1 MEPEARAFLQRI
13 SYTIG
18 GTLFWMAINATFGI
32 RYNYA
37 FPETGLGIGNII
49 FYLWLIVS
57 LIILIWFYI
66 KLWKN
71 HLEQ

>member
-18 GTLFWMAINATFGI
+18 GTLLWMAVNATFGI

-37 FPETGLGIGNII
+37 FPEGGISAGNII
-49 FYLWLIVS
+49 FYIWLVAS
-57 LIILIWFYI
+57 FCILIWFYI
-66 KLWKN
+66 RLWKN
-71 HLEQ
+71 HLE